1 MNRKTVVRMILWV
14 MLTVSFL
21 GTAVRLAMPAPKT
34 ADPGLPAADVA
45 AAGGAAA
52 AFVQSY
58 LTYGPGI
65 TNEAVK
71 AADKG
76 LTALT
81 WPVSVGQDG
90 SGYAVT
96 VAAKLSDGR
105 AETWRVVL
113 NQAGDGWHTRG
124 YPQLL
129 PGALPVKASVDSGDE
144 APPAVAAMLEGF
156 FRAYLEGQK
165 PDDVANYLHGL
176 TLQPLGGALHY
187 AGLEVSVQGQN
198 EALVRVKAQD
208 PATNAVMLMDYRVA
222 LFNDGDRFL
231 VAGLN

>member
-1 MNRKTVVRMILWV
+1 MNQKALVRVILWA

-21 GTAVRLAMPAPKT
+21 GAVVRLVKPAPKA

-52 AFVQSY
+52 TFLQSY

-71 AADKG
+71 PADKG

-81 WPVSVGQDG
+81 WPVHVGQVG
-90 SGYAVT
+90 GGYAVT

-113 NQAGDGWHTRG
+113 YKAGDGWRARG

-129 PGALPVKASVDSGDE
+129 PNALAVRATVDSGDE
-144 APPAVAAMLEGF
+144 APPAVKAMLEGF

-165 PDDVANYLHGL
+165 PEDVANYLRGL
-176 TLQPLGGALHY
+176 TLQPLGGVLHY
-187 AGLEVSVQGQN
+187 AGLEASVRGQN

-208 PATNAVMLMDYRVA
+208 PATSAVMFMDYRVA
-222 LFNDGDRFL
+222 LVSDGNRFL
-231 VAGLN
+231 VAGLE